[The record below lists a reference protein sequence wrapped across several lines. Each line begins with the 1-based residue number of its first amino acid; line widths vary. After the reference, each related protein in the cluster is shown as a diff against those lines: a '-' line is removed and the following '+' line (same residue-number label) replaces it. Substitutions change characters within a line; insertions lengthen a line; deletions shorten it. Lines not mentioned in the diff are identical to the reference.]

1 MEGCQ
6 PGGLAEPE
14 NRDFFGGD
22 KKKGQTAKRLEKN
35 DEKLLDPGCIER
47 CEDSLDVLDD
57 FHIFSYE
64 KCGNPTTK
72 IINVEKI

>member
-1 MEGCQ
+1 MGWLSRKIEISS
-6 PGGLAEPE
+6 EVT
-14 NRDFFGGD
+14 